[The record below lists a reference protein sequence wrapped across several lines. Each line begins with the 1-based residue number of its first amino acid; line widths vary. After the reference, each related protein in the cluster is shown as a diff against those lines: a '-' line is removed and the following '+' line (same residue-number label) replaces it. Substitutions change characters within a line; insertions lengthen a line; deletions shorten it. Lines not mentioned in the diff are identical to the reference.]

1 MSAYIPVE
9 LRRQVAERAKGY
21 CAYCRSVE
29 HLMGI
34 TFEVDHIIPEASG
47 GRTVLENLC
56 LSCPVCNRAKAKR
69 LLATDP
75 VTQELVPLFHP
86 LQEEWHDHFQWIE
99 NGNQLLGLTPSGR
112 ATINAL
118 RMNRDAIIQLRH
130 YWGVL
135 GLHPPS

>member
-21 CAYCRSVE
+21 CAYCRSAE

-75 VTQELVPLFHP
+75 VTQQLVSLFHP

-130 YWGVL
+130 YWGIL
-135 GLHPPS
+135 GLHPPP

>member
-9 LRRQVAERAKGY
+9 LRRQVADRAKGY
-21 CAYCRSVE
+21 CAYCRSAE
-29 HLMGI
+29 HLMDV

-56 LSCPVCNRAKAKR
+56 LSCPVCNRSKARR

-75 VTQELVPLFHP
+75 VTQEFVPLFHP
-86 LQEEWHDHFQWIE
+86 IDEEWHRHFEWTA
-99 NGNQLLGLTPSGR
+99 NGNQLLGLTPTGR
-112 ATINAL
+112 ATIVAL
-118 RMNRDAIIQLRH
+118 RMNREAIIQLRR
-130 YWGVL
+130 YWGIL

>member
-9 LRRQVAERAKGY
+9 LRRQVAESAKGY
-21 CAYCRSVE
+21 CAYCRSAE

-99 NGNQLLGLTPSGR
+99 NSNQLLGLTPSGR

-130 YWGVL
+130 YWGIL